1 MFRGMTKDG
10 KEVKGYY
17 CKVQNKHYIILG
29 NAKVYSIVGLAP
41 VAGLRLSGEFLEGFI
56 EVDPESISQFVG
68 IKDENNQDMYGS
80 IPIDGKM
87 SRGGDRIK
95 LSCGGYIYTIEYQA
109 NKAAFIPV
117 SDGQSQVHNEHINVW
132 DCKIE
137 VIGNQMEKE

>member
-1 MFRGMTKDG
+1 MYRGMTKNG

-29 NAKVYSIVGLAP
+29 NAKVYSIVGIDS
-41 VAGLRLSGEFLEGFI
+41 VSGNEFLEGFI

-68 IKDENNQDMYGS
+68 IKDENNQDIYGS

-109 NKAAFIPV
+109 NK
-117 SDGQSQVHNEHINVW
+117 NVW
-132 DCKIE
+132 DYKIE
-137 VIGNQMEKE
+137 VIGNQMEEE